1 MSGNNEPIRVKSN
14 YNAAK
19 SFQKRNNKRR
29 TEASF
34 AQKEIDVK
42 AFIIAPE
49 GYEMFMFSIYFVT
62 IPYLSGL
69 MFLYLFVAQASF
81 THFLNFKIGS
91 FFVIWMIGYE
101 VVAVIA
107 LILIAYAFAKSF
119 KSIA

>member
-1 MSGNNEPIRVKSN
+1 MSNNNEPIRVKSN
-14 YNAAK
+14 YAASK

-49 GYEMFMFSIYFVT
+49 GYETFMFSIYFLTV
-62 IPYLSGL
+62 PYLSGL
-69 MFLYLFVAQASF
+69 TFLYLFVAQGSF
-81 THFLNFKIGS
+81 SHFLNFKISS

-119 KSIA
+119 KSVA